1 MGATPCCCRIYHVH
15 LYRTCSESNPPFPP
29 VFQSN
34 RQYSRLADS
43 TSFLIWYLPGSAAPF
58 NPELG
63 PRLTLSLLK
72 IEDGVCG
79 GEVLY
84 VWWSRICACQPH
96 SLSNHMPVSVLVPV
110 PELVLVTGD

>member
-1 MGATPCCCRIYHVH
+1 M
-15 LYRTCSESNPPFPP
+15 
-29 VFQSN
+29 
-34 RQYSRLADS
+34 
-43 TSFLIWYLPGSAAPF
+43 
-58 NPELG
+58 
-63 PRLTLSLLK
+63 TLSLLK